1 MVAISSPPPRMVVVL
16 EQLIIYKRTRN
27 PYIAGLINAMF
38 IVMISCS
45 NTTTILGGGELIAT
59 TF

>member
-1 MVAISSPPPRMVVVL
+1 MIVFA
-16 EQLIIYKRTRN
+16 QLYGSRTK
-27 PYIAGLINAMF
+27 YFLIVYFLMF
-38 IVMISCS
+38 IVMVNCS